1 MRVFLD
7 DDRNHGEDGWTMVRT
22 VPALMRLLDGHG
34 DEVTHLSF
42 DNDLRQPSEGW
53 EGIRD
58 LLDRLLDRPDWLPS
72 LVSVNVH
79 SLNEGAAERMV
90 SKLENAV
97 RVGILDVEVT
107 RIRALDGIHPLA
119 EDDPRTVDVF
129 D

>member
-22 VPALMRLLDGHG
+22 VPALMRLLDAHG
-34 DEVTHLSF
+34 AEVTHLSF
-42 DNDLRQPSEGW
+42 DNDLRQPLEGW
-53 EGIRD
+53 EGVRD
-58 LLDRLLDRPDWLPS
+58 ILDRLLDRPDWLPS
-72 LVSVNVH
+72 LASVNVH

-107 RIRALDGIHPLA
+107 RVRALDGIHPLA
-119 EDDPRTVDVF
+119 EDDRRMVDVF

>member
-22 VPALMRLLDGHG
+22 VPALMRLLDAHG

-42 DNDLRQPSEGW
+42 DNDLRQPLEGW
-53 EGIRD
+53 EGVRD
-58 LLDRLLDRPDWLPS
+58 ILDALLDRPDWLPS
-72 LVSVNVH
+72 LASVNVH

-90 SKLENAV
+90 SRLENAV

-119 EDDPRTVDVF
+119 SEDPRTVDVF

>member
-22 VPALMRLLDGHG
+22 VPALMRLLDARGA
-34 DEVTHLSF
+34 EVTHLSF
-42 DNDLRQPSEGW
+42 DNDLRQPLEGW
-53 EGIRD
+53 EGVRD
-58 LLDRLLDRPDWLPS
+58 ILDGLLDRPDWLPS

-119 EDDPRTVDVF
+119 KDDPRTVDVY

>member
-22 VPALMRLLDGHG
+22 VPALMRLLDAHG
-34 DEVTHLSF
+34 AEVTHLSF
-42 DNDLRQPSEGW
+42 DNDLRQPLEGW
-53 EGIRD
+53 EGVRD
-58 LLDRLLDRPDWLPS
+58 ILNRLLDRPDWLPS
-72 LVSVNVH
+72 LASVNVH
-79 SLNEGAAERMV
+79 SLNEGAAERMI

-119 EDDPRTVDVF
+119 EDDHRTVDVF

>member
-22 VPALMRLLDGHG
+22 VPALMRLLDDHG

-42 DNDLRQPSEGW
+42 DNDLRQPLEGW
-53 EGIRD
+53 EGVRD

-90 SKLENAV
+90 SRLENAV

>member
-22 VPALMRLLDGHG
+22 IPALMRLLDAHG
-34 DEVTHLSF
+34 TEVTHLSF
-42 DNDLRQPSEGW
+42 DNDLRQPLEGW
-53 EGIRD
+53 EGVRD
-58 LLDRLLDRPDWLPS
+58 ILDGLLDRPDWLPS

-119 EDDPRTVDVF
+119 KDDPRTVDVY

>member
-22 VPALMRLLDGHG
+22 VPALIRLLDDHG

-42 DNDLRQPSEGW
+42 DNDLRQPLEGW
-53 EGIRD
+53 EGVRD

-90 SKLENAV
+90 SRLENAV

>member
-7 DDRNHGEDGWTMVRT
+7 DDRNHGEDGWAMVRT

>member
-22 VPALMRLLDGHG
+22 VPALMRLLDDHG

-42 DNDLRQPSEGW
+42 DNDLRQPLEGW
-53 EGIRD
+53 EGVRD

-79 SLNEGAAERMV
+79 SLNEGAAARMV
-90 SKLENAV
+90 SRLENAV